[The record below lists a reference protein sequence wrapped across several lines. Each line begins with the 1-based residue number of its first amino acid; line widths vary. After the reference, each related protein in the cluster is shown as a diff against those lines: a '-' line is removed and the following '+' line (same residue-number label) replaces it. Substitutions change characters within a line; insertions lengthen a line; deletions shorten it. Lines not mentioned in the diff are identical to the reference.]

1 MEKLVEK
8 PCQSGVGREIKGRI
22 SRIKDLFREL
32 LRLLET
38 EGGAEVDYAK
48 KELQRNVLMI
58 EKVLSHRT
66 VDFEKVFGEVKA
78 SYHSMYPP
86 HGGLIDFFVWRDDFE
101 ERVKAN
107 QPLDNV
113 KDELKIIM
121 DMEWGPMGG

>member
-8 PCQSGVGREIKGRI
+8 PCQSGVGRENKERI
-22 SRIKDLFREL
+22 SIIKDLFTEL
-32 LRLLET
+32 LSLLET

-48 KELQRNVLMI
+48 KELRRNILMI
-58 EKVLSHRT
+58 EDVVSNSIIDWDKI
-66 VDFEKVFGEVKA
+66 FGEVKE

-86 HGGLIDFFVWRDDFE
+86 HGGLTDFFLWRDDFE

-113 KDELKIIM
+113 KNELKKIM
-121 DMEWGPMGG
+121 DM

>member
-8 PCQSGVGREIKGRI
+8 PCQSGVGREIKERI

-48 KELQRNVLMI
+48 KELQRNILII
-58 EKVLSHRT
+58 EEVLSNIT
-66 VDFEKVFGEVKA
+66 VDFDKVFGEVKA

-86 HGGLIDFFVWRDDFE
+86 HGGLTDFFVWRDDFE

-107 QPLDNV
+107 QSLDNV
-113 KDELKIIM
+113 KNELKEIL
-121 DMEWGPMGG
+121 DR

>member
-1 MEKLVEK
+1 MSREKKE
-8 PCQSGVGREIKGRI
+8 RI
-22 SRIKDLFREL
+22 SRIKDLFTEL

-58 EKVLSHRT
+58 EAVLSDIT
-66 VDFEKVFGEVKA
+66 VDFDKVFDEVKA

-86 HGGLIDFFVWRDDFE
+86 HGGLGDFFVWRDDFE

-113 KDELKIIM
+113 KNELKEIL
-121 DMEWGPMGG
+121 DR